1 MFLSE
6 TRNRPIGVFDSGIGG
21 LTVARALMTALPHE
35 DIVYFGDT
43 ARVPYGVKSSVT
55 VAGYAAQITDFLL
68 KRDVKMLVVACNTM
82 AAVALNVIVD
92 MSPVPVINVL
102 DAGAAAAA
110 QASRN
115 GRIGVLATLTTVHS
129 GAYIRALES
138 YRQDLAIVSQACPL
152 FVPLVEEGWVDHP
165 VTALTAREYLTP
177 ILAAEV
183 DTIVLGC
190 THYPLLRPVL
200 GRLAGDEVTLID
212 SASTTAAQVSEMLHA
227 SGLACTK
234 PRTPRHEFHV
244 TDFPQ
249 RFRAVGEL
257 CLGRALPDVHLVH
270 W

>member
-1 MFLSE
+1 MSVA
-6 TRNRPIGVFDSGIGG
+6 RNRPIGVFDSGVGG
-21 LTVARALMTALPHE
+21 LTVVRALMAALPHE
-35 DIVYFGDT
+35 RIVYFGDT
-43 ARVPYGVKSSVT
+43 ARVPYGVKSSAT

-68 KRDVKMLVVACNTM
+68 KCDVKMLVVACNTM
-82 AAVALNVIVD
+82 AAVAMNVITD

-110 QASRN
+110 RATRN
-115 GRIGVLATLTTVHS
+115 RRVGVLATLTTVHS
-129 GAYIRALES
+129 GAYVRALES
-138 YRQDLAIVSQACPL
+138 CRQDLTIVSQACPL

-165 VTALTAREYLTP
+165 VTALTAREYLAP
-177 ILAAEV
+177 VLAAAV

-200 GRLAGDEVTLID
+200 GRLAGDQVTLID
-212 SASTTAAQVSEMLHA
+212 SASTTAAEVDEVLRA
-227 SGLACTK
+227 SDLACVEQ
-234 PRTPRHEFHV
+234 RLAHHEFHV